1 MTDDQKKLVED
12 NHLLIYKVINDMKL
26 STECNY
32 GLAAIGLCKAAINYN
47 PEKCSFSTFAYKCI
61 KNEIMCD
68 YRSRNKPKRA
78 LNENLISY
86 DVPILSQDGG
96 EKISLLDQIESDVSV
111 EDEAICAVLYNKM
124 LEQLEE
130 RDRKILLLFQKGLK
144 QADIAKIIGISQAN
158 VSKTKRKIKNMLC
171 CG

>member
-1 MTDDQKKLVED
+1 
-12 NHLLIYKVINDMKL
+12 
-26 STECNY
+26 
-32 GLAAIGLCKAAINYN
+32 
-47 PEKCSFSTFAYKCI
+47 
-61 KNEIMCD
+61 MCD

-111 EDEAICAVLYNKM
+111 EDEAICTVLYNKM

-144 QADIAKIIGISQAN
+144 QADIAKTIGISQTN